1 MAPLEIQVIKSVSE
15 FEWNHE
21 LVKSWARQYASQYA
35 GLMVTDENLKEMEEV
50 RKEIA
55 GKRIKLD
62 EFRKAAKKDFEA
74 PLKQFEAEV
83 KDVQAVLDEVEKPIA
98 EQIQKY
104 EDRRRAEKSKEVQ
117 GWIDT
122 MTAAAG
128 LQPGFAAQ
136 ITVSDKHLL
145 KTATKKSITSDIS
158 ARIETLLQMQ
168 KSEDE
173 AEELRHQKVKM
184 AAQLCAAQSAALGL
198 KIPLSVSDIYGIAN
212 IELAALTDHIVT
224 MAVNRKAAERAAE
237 AEENVKNATIADK
250 CVEEPAGDP
259 NPETVQKIEAAK
271 ELNAARYTLTM
282 EFLEMTVQE
291 AVWLKEFLDTHNYSY
306 KTISKAR
313 VA

>member
-21 LVKSWARQYASQYA
+21 LVKCWARQYASQYA

-62 EFRKAAKKDFEA
+62 EFRKAAKKDYEA
-74 PLKQFEAEV
+74 PLKQFESEV
-83 KDVQAVLDEVEKPIA
+83 KDVLAVLDEVEKPIA

-104 EDRRRAEKSKEVQ
+104 EQRRREEKSKEVQ
-117 GWIDT
+117 GWIET

-128 LQPGFAAQ
+128 LRPGFAAQ
-136 ITVSDKHLL
+136 ITVADKYTL
-145 KTATKKSITSDIS
+145 KTATKKSITADIA
-158 ARIETLLQMQ
+158 ARIDTLLQMQ
-168 KSEDE
+168 KPEDE

-184 AAQLCAAQSAALGL
+184 AQQLCAAQSSALGL
-198 KIPLSVSDIYGIAN
+198 KVPLSVGDIYGIAN
-212 IELAALTDHIVT
+212 IELAALTDHIVK
-224 MAVNRKAAERAAE
+224 MAVNRKTAEQAAE
-237 AEENVKNATIADK
+237 AEENAKNAERYA
-250 CVEEPAGDP
+250 EEPKPD
-259 NPETVQKIEAAK
+259 TVQKIEATREA
-271 ELNAARYTLTM
+271 NAARYNITM
-282 EFLEMTVQE
+282 EFSDMTVQE
-291 AVWLKEFLDTHNYSY
+291 AIDLKEFLDARPYNY

>member
-1 MAPLEIQVIKSVSE
+1 MEPMEIQVIKNVSE
-15 FEWNHE
+15 FQWNHE
-21 LVKSWARQYASQYA
+21 IVKAWARQYAEQYA

-62 EFRKAAKKDFEA
+62 EFRKAAKKDFEK
-74 PLKQFEAEV
+74 PLKQFESEV
-83 KDVQAVLDEVEKPIA
+83 KDVLAVLDEVEKPIA

-104 EDRRRAEKSKEVQ
+104 EDRRRAEKAKEVQ

-145 KTATKKSITSDIS
+145 KTATKKSITSDIA

-184 AAQLCAAQSAALGL
+184 AQQLCAAQSAALGL
-198 KIPLSVSDIYGIAN
+198 KIPLSVGDIYGIAN
-212 IELAALTDHIVT
+212 IELTELTDHIVK
-224 MAVNRKAAERAAE
+224 MAVGRQMAERAAE
-237 AEENVKNATIADK
+237 AAANAEK
-250 CVEEPAGDP
+250 CVREEPA
-259 NPETVQKIEAAK
+259 PETAHKIEAAR
-271 ELNAARYTLTM
+271 EANAARYTLTM
-282 EFLEMTVQE
+282 EFSGMTVQE
-291 AVWLKEFLDTHNYSY
+291 AVWLKEFLDKHNYSY
-306 KTISKAR
+306 KTITKVR

>member
-1 MAPLEIQVIKSVSE
+1 VAPLEIQVVKSVSE
-15 FEWNHE
+15 FQWNHE
-21 LVKSWARQYASQYA
+21 IVKAWARQYAEQYA

-62 EFRKAAKKDFEA
+62 EFRKAAKKDFEK
-74 PLKQFEAEV
+74 PLKQFESEV
-83 KDVQAVLDEVEKPIA
+83 KDVLAVLDEVEKPIA

-104 EDRRRAEKSKEVQ
+104 EDRRREEKSKEVQ
-117 GWIDT
+117 GWIET

-145 KTATKKSITSDIS
+145 KTATKKSITSDIA

-184 AAQLCAAQSAALGL
+184 AQQLCAAQSAALGL
-198 KIPLSVSDIYGIAN
+198 KIPLSVGDIYGIAN
-212 IELAALTDHIVT
+212 IELTELTDHIVQ
-224 MAVNRKAAERAAE
+224 MAVNRKRAEQAAE
-237 AEENVKNATIADK
+237 APKEEP
-250 CVEEPAGDP
+250 VEEPA
-259 NPETVQKIEAAK
+259 PETAHKIEAAR
-271 ELNAARYTLTM
+271 EANAARYTLTM
-282 EFLEMTVQE
+282 EFSGMTVQE
-291 AVWLKEFLDTHNYSY
+291 AVWLKEFLDKHNYSY
-306 KTISKAR
+306 KTITKVR